1 VRFPVAFMRASWS
14 HFSFPLA
21 PKSVSSLRI
30 KSRAGGIVGTYD
42 EETPVGGT
50 GRVGGGRTSGCTHH
64 ESSGSRVANMAWKD
78 QREPDSPSRASAD
91 LAPTALVGGTR
102 PKEWH
107 FRDGSWQRRTA
118 RD

>member
-1 VRFPVAFMRASWS
+1 VKCSVAFMRASWS

-64 ESSGSRVANMAWKD
+64 ESSGSRVANMA
-78 QREPDSPSRASAD
+78 
-91 LAPTALVGGTR
+91 
-102 PKEWH
+102 
-107 FRDGSWQRRTA
+107 
-118 RD
+118 